1 MKKLKIIVSV
11 PEFVED
17 LCIDGVQDVA
27 GELPGETT
35 LGCAAR
41 LNILLELLLANG
53 GITSVQVLLLS
64 QMISNDS
71 TKFNTLHSYNI
82 NEHSK
87 AALFLLYTLSDF

>member
-1 MKKLKIIVSV
+1 MKNLKIIENV

-17 LCIDGVQDVA
+17 LCVNGVQDVA
-27 GELPGETT
+27 GKLSGETT
-35 LGCAAR
+35 LGRAAR
-41 LNILLELLLANG
+41 LDILLELLLANG

-71 TKFNTLHSYNI
+71 TKFNTLHFYNI

-87 AALFLLYTLSDF
+87 AALFFCIP